1 MTTLKIMIK
10 STKMSWKIKKN
21 RSSSEEDEE
30 KESPAI
36 AGFPL
41 FINTQDSPQ
50 PSCGIRVVE
59 NKLFFYGE
67 IDEQSCLELNRVL
80 VEMDSKLQNLKC
92 TLGDDYTPIIHL
104 HINTP
109 GGEIYA
115 AFSSVDTILNLKS
128 HVYTYAD
135 GLVASAGTLLSS
147 VGKKRYVGKHAHMLI
162 HQLSSEIYGTF
173 ADLQAGMDTTVQLMK
188 ILKDFYKKNTKVPMK
203 KLDELM
209 TKDIYLTA
217 EECILYGLVD
227 EIK

>member
-1 MTTLKIMIK
+1 MN
-10 STKMSWKIKKN
+10 WKVKKY
-21 RSSSEEDEE
+21 RLTDEEEDDN
-30 KESPAI
+30 KDSKTI
-36 AGFPL
+36 TGFPL
-41 FINTQDSPQ
+41 FINSQEAQQ

-67 IDEQSCLELNRVL
+67 IDDQSCLELNRILIELDV
-80 VEMDSKLQNLKC
+80 KLQNLKNI
-92 TLGDDYTPIIHL
+92 LGDDYRPVIHL
-104 HINTP
+104 HINTV

-128 HVYTYAD
+128 DVYTYAD
-135 GLVASAGTLLSS
+135 GLVASAGTLITS
-147 VGKKRYVGKHAHMLI
+147 VGKRRFCGKHGHMLI

-173 ADLQAGMDTTVQLMK
+173 QDLQAGMDSATQLMK
-188 ILKDFYKKNTKVPMK
+188 LLKDFYKKNTKIPMK

-217 EECILYGLVD
+217 EECYSYGIID

>member
-1 MTTLKIMIK
+1 MN
-10 STKMSWKIKKN
+10 WKVKKH
-21 RSSSEEDEE
+21 RLASEDEE
-30 KESPAI
+30 EKEPKTI
-36 AGFPL
+36 TGFPL
-41 FINTQDSPQ
+41 FINSQEPQQ

-67 IDEQSCLELNRVL
+67 IDEQSCLELNRIL
-80 VEMDSKLQNLKC
+80 VELDSKLQNLKV
-92 TLGDDYTPIIHL
+92 TLGDEYEPIIHL
-104 HINTP
+104 HVNTP

-115 AFSSVDTILNLKS
+115 AFSSIDTILNLKS
-128 HVYTYAD
+128 KAYTYAD
-135 GLVASAGTLLSS
+135 GLVASAGTLITC
-147 VGKKRYVGKHAHMLI
+147 VGHRRYVGKHAHMLI

-173 ADLQAGMDTTVQLMK
+173 ADLQAGMDSATLLMK

-217 EECILYGLVD
+217 EECLSYGIVD